1 MRYRFMILISLLIL
15 SACGGKKTPDPNS
28 IIDQAVAATLSAMPT
43 PTSQPIS
50 TPYPSPTPF
59 TLNGL
64 FCEYQFCIGHPA
76 DMAFYDVSAVKSNQ
90 ATPSTYQTG
99 LMAAYSGSLVI
110 ELIWQFSPGTADPSF
125 LLNTV
130 MQQGV
135 DTPTGTQEIK
145 RIRDMNVVYT
155 AITTTATPILPNG
168 AAAAWTCGDRVF
180 AWKVYAPDAG
190 AASTL
195 FDSTLARF
203 RCNQ

>member
-1 MRYRFMILISLLIL
+1 MRYRFTILISVLIL
-15 SACGGKKTPDPNS
+15 TACGAKKTPDPNS
-28 IIDQAVAATLSAMPT
+28 IIDQAVAATLSSIST
-43 PTSQPIS
+43 PTSQPIP

-90 ATPSTYQTG
+90 AIPSTYQNG

-125 LLNTV
+125 LLNTIL
-130 MQQGV
+130 QQGV

-145 RIRDMNVVYT
+145 RIRDMNVVFST
-155 AITTTATPILPNG
+155 ITTTATPILPNG

-180 AWKVYAPDAG
+180 AWKVYTPDAG
-190 AASTL
+190 AAQTL